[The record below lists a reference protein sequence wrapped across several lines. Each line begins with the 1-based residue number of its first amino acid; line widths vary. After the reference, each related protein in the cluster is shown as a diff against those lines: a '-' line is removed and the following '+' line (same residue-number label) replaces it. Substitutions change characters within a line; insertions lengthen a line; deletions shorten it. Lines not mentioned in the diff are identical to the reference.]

1 MSSVM
6 RRRSALAGVPFW
18 MFMASSCVDRG
29 KITSTN
35 TTAPSP
41 SKSQSAAGLTHQTAT
56 LATYREAI

>member
-6 RRRSALAGVPFW
+6 RRRSALAGVSFW

-35 TTAPSP
+35 TTAPSA
-41 SKSQSAAGLTHQTAT
+41 SKPQSAAGLTRQTAT